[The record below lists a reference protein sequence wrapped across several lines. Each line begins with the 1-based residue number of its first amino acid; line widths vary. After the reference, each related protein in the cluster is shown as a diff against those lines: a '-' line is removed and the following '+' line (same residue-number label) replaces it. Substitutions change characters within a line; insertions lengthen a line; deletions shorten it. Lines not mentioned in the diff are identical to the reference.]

1 MDPFSIAQLVG
12 SGLGFIANQRN
23 LKNQMAQQNQL
34 MNQAMGAEQRA
45 LSGFGQTK
53 YSVAPAYREMLMKSK
68 QDPIADA
75 MRQQAAAAEAS
86 NVGALK
92 AGGARALIGGL
103 GNVANQAAQQ
113 RANIEAQ
120 SFNRQQ
126 QALQTFGSQQQ
137 DVMNRNIAD
146 QRALLEHQYG
156 RAQGQFDAS
165 RMAGMGIENAR
176 RQALS
181 TALENGIPLAQQ
193 AFGIGEGNSPMTN
206 FLSNLNLF
214 GQD

>member
-45 LSGFGQTK
+45 LSGLGQTK

-103 GNVANQAAQQ
+103 GTVTNQAAQQ

-126 QALQTFGSQQQ
+126 NALQAFGSQQQ

-156 RAQGQFDAS
+156 RAQGQFDTS

-181 TALENGIPLAQQ
+181 TALENGIPLLQQ
-193 AFGIGEGNSPMTN
+193 AFSIGEGG
-206 FLSNLNLF
+206 LSSMFNR
-214 GQD
+214 